1 MATSFPPFRR
11 DRNKFEGGK
20 IVYVKDGFIVKRLN
34 DFEIN
39 ISDTISLKLTL
50 SNKKLFVMFVYRP
63 PIKSNKLTFFNE
75 VSNTLNKAVNKY
87 DNILVTGDLS
97 IDFSNCKMD
106 KNNYL
111 SVFIDTFP

>member
-34 DFEIN
+34 DFETN
-39 ISDTISLKLTL
+39 VADTISLKLTL
-50 SNKKLFVMFVYRP
+50 SNKKLFIMFVYRP
-63 PIKSNKLTFFNE
+63 PIKGNKLTFFN
-75 VSNTLNKAVNKY
+75 
-87 DNILVTGDLS
+87 DLS

-106 KNNYL
+106 KHNYL